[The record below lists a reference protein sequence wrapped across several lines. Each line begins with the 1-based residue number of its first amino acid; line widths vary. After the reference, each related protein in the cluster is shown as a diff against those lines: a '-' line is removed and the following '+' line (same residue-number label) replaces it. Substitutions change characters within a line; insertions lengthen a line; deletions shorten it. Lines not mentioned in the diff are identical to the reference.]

1 MHSDQE
7 FAGRLSDGRTA
18 ASRAVS
24 LRLTDAGLAI
34 SGSDEPRL
42 WPYASLTSAEP
53 IRANSHD
60 TLLSSSEMPGA
71 TLFVEGGDFTRALL
85 TSAPQLSTGS
95 LRWSYAKP
103 GLIVTGTVAIIAAAV
118 WLFDLTPART
128 VAGWMPDAARVR
140 MGQQV
145 VQSMTE
151 NRPICH
157 TDEGRVALDKLA
169 ARLSAVSGGR
179 DKFNVIVV
187 DWNLLNAF
195 AAPGAQI
202 VLTKE
207 IITDAKSPDEVAGV
221 LAHEMGHGL
230 ELHPETALVRA
241 VGISAAI
248 ELMSGGSSGTLAN
261 VGGLLAQLNYT
272 RIAERE
278 ADEHALRILRQATIS
293 PKGLADFFE
302 RISKLEG
309 DHSKPAD
316 GKDAKDGKA
325 TTTGKDESAAK
336 DEGFSRYFNADLLR
350 THPQSRDRFELIRK
364 QAAYDATPSLSD
376 SEWQALRSIC
386 KDAKK
391 SKDKADKGKSEGNR

>member
-18 ASRAVS
+18 ASHPV
-24 LRLTDAGLAI
+24 RLTLVDAGLSIA
-34 SGSDEPRL
+34 GHGDTQL

-53 IRANSHD
+53 IRPNSVD
-60 TLLSSSEMPGA
+60 TLLSSSAAPGA
-71 TLFVEGGDFTRALL
+71 TLFVEGADFTQALL
-85 TSAPQLSTGS
+85 HRAPNLSTGS

-103 GLIVTGTVAIIAAAV
+103 GLIVTATVALIAAAV

-128 VAGWMPDAARVR
+128 IATWMPEPARVR
-140 MGQQV
+140 LGQQV
-145 VQSMTE
+145 VQSMTQ
-151 NRPICH
+151 NKPICH
-157 TDEGRVALDKLA
+157 TTEGRAALDKLA
-169 ARLSAVSGGR
+169 ARLSAVSGAPQ
-179 DKFNVIVV
+179 KFNVIVV
-187 DWNLLNAF
+187 DWDLLNAF

-261 VGGLLAQLNYT
+261 IGALLAQLNYT
-272 RIAERE
+272 RAAERE
-278 ADEHALRILRQATIS
+278 ADDHALRILKQATIS
-293 PKGLADFFE
+293 PKGLADFFQ

-309 DHSKPAD
+309 DEATEPK
-316 GKDAKDGKA
+316 KDAKDGK
-325 TTTGKDESAAK
+325 DESAATEK
-336 DEGFSRYFNADLLR
+336 GFSTYFNTDLLR

-364 QAAYDATPSLSD
+364 QAVYDATPSLSD
-376 SEWQALRSIC
+376 QEWQALRAIC

-391 SKDKADKGKSEGNR
+391 TQEKKSDGK